1 MPNAQQGTGRDRWRE
16 REKAVD
22 KSQKGNDRALA
33 EPSKRRQHSGIC
45 GRKPRLPVVRPS
57 PVDKSGWAA
66 TLAANDHR
74 PSPPH
79 LGSIESWCNADP
91 PTPRWHTPLTLVA
104 TRPCVGRPA
113 PPQIASL
120 YSYVLGLAPST
131 VRAMAFFA
139 AELLRTIR
147 ETAVCKPASSARP
160 TVEPGA
166 VAEETCRCWQEE
178 VGDLTRKRTNVCSCL
193 HTAVA
198 RPRTSSTLQTDLV
211 LQSQL
216 PFLSLRLQSHHC
228 PDLVAASVAPP
239 SPPTLPDITSELA
252 ASACNDSGGTSS
264 DVTIETKRLILMP
277 CYD

>member
-1 MPNAQQGTGRDRWRE
+1 MSGHAQCPTRDRQRQLEGTRE
-16 REKAVD
+16 SGGRE
-22 KSQKGNDRALA
+22 SKGNNRALE

-74 PSPPH
+74 PSPLH

-91 PTPRWHTPLTLVA
+91 PTPRWHTPPTLVA

-131 VRAMAFFA
+131 VRAMGSFA

-160 TVEPGA
+160 TVEPA
-166 VAEETCRCWQEE
+166 PW
-178 VGDLTRKRTNVCSCL
+178 RKRPADAGRKKVRRL
-193 HTAVA
+193 LQRLGLYGRRMAGY
-198 RPRTSSTLQTDLV
+198 RP
-211 LQSQL
+211 
-216 PFLSLRLQSHHC
+216 
-228 PDLVAASVAPP
+228 
-239 SPPTLPDITSELA
+239 
-252 ASACNDSGGTSS
+252 
-264 DVTIETKRLILMP
+264 
-277 CYD
+277 